1 MPASVDGYC
10 RHHWAMFTDPKPFE
24 KQEPASSGRMT
35 VRTGTVVITRA
46 IG

>member
-1 MPASVDGYC
+1 
-10 RHHWAMFTDPKPFE
+10 MFTDPRPFE
-24 KQEPASSGRMT
+24 KQEPVSSGRMT

>member
-1 MPASVDGYC
+1 
-10 RHHWAMFTDPKPFE
+10 MFTDPKAFE
-24 KQEPASSGRMT
+24 KQEPVSSGRMT